1 MTILMDEMIS
11 LKKERKIVIGA
22 GTVQM
27 CLDRT
32 GKEFWQVAFRLG
44 RFLW

>member
-22 GTVQM
+22 DTVKM

-32 GKEFWQVAFRLG
+32 GNEF
-44 RFLW
+44 